1 MCRALGWSAD
11 LASRRLVHDNFQMID
26 RVSLAVSALGALVC
40 LMLVIGA
47 SQAYL
52 AGDEPAWLVA
62 LACLLQ
68 VTTVWQLVRDIRRRR
83 PRSEAE

>member
-1 MCRALGWSAD
+1 
-11 LASRRLVHDNFQMID
+11 MID
-26 RVSLAVSALGALVC
+26 RVSLAVSALGVLVC

-47 SQAYL
+47 LQAYL
-52 AGDEPAWLVA
+52 AGDQPAWLVA

-83 PRSEAE
+83 PRSGTS

>member
-1 MCRALGWSAD
+1 
-11 LASRRLVHDNFQMID
+11 MID
-26 RVSLAVSALGALVC
+26 RVDLVISALGTLAC

-52 AGDEPAWLVA
+52 AGDEPVWLVA

-68 VTTVWQLVRDIRRRR
+68 VTSVWQLVRDIRRRR
-83 PRSEAE
+83 RPQSEAD